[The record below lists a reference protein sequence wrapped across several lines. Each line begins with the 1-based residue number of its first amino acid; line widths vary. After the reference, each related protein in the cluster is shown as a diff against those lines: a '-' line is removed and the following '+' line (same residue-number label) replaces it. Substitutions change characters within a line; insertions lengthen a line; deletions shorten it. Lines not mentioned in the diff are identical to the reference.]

1 MSVVSWS
8 CVCKRKWVTCD
19 GTSNTTATYIIM
31 KLLYNSAVVL
41 YTQRSDTY
49 YKLDVASL
57 HSLIW
62 KRTETMLLVEVG
74 SRADRLQLEEET
86 SLRSCKSTC
95 SPIVTDCI
103 SRANFNT

>member
-1 MSVVSWS
+1 MSVVSCS

-74 SRADRLQLEEET
+74 SRADR
-86 SLRSCKSTC
+86 
-95 SPIVTDCI
+95 
-103 SRANFNT
+103 